1 MRRNNVR
8 ILSTILAGTFMCITL
23 LACKNF
29 LNANNVSDE
38 IKDAIAYNNAK
49 SVNLAIECKQE
60 MGSIF
65 PSPSYTAKV
74 GYDFEI
80 QLLLNEDYYVVKDP
94 STMLE
99 AVSRID
105 ETVSRSENV
114 EFQVEKQ
121 NLEDKRTGLYR
132 IKTKIIKYADDILIR
147 PSCYELPILTD
158 HTPDSLTRTA
168 FSNESIV
175 LTFNIPME
183 EPETDAT
190 TTAAVFNYNNI
201 LITYNG
207 DSVSDLFESPVFNA
221 EKTKLSIT
229 PKPIALQKYINDRKL
244 PVILFDVYVS
254 QDIKATID
262 GVSIPLL
269 LNNHNSFSVSYKAD
283 FETTPPAKREL
294 FITNTPIEI
303 ETAGAVKDNEKFS
316 EVALAEKGN
325 YTDEQYTTLVQKN
338 TTTKEFYIY
347 GKFFDADSG
356 VKSVNVFYE
365 KSYTKDRNTGDD
377 IVVELTPSEIEA
389 CTKSYTEDS
398 PEVEFITQ
406 GTETIFCIKHTLEGA
421 GEYSITVS
429 DICGN
434 ESGKATFSVFRADFS
449 NIKAGDNG
457 SYITDG
463 VKTNY
468 LYQPCKQ
475 EEPKNWSTFN
485 ETEFNQELKHLTYAV
500 KKLKLWKSVEYPLEK
515 LSVLCEY
522 NGKTQAFT
530 PTINENTVKWDI
542 TLDVDSVSG
551 LPITL
556 ILRDSYGNETK
567 DNYNFPNKNENFF
580 VTHEEMDTPAD
591 GILHFYKFYGQS
603 LGRTGFHYMIR
614 TNNSTG
620 AKEYK
625 YDAKDALDDNYTY
638 SIIYGRLLGEMPKDF
653 SFNSTSYSND
663 AVEPIS
669 ISNEQFT
676 FSESE
681 TKGLV
686 KATVTF
692 TQEQLNYYDIIFIDT
707 NSNPF
712 NSVVPKNTGIY
723 TVELEPK
730 FIYGK
735 KDKYLYVNAIKNG
748 KQANDDNFQIR
759 VPSIT
764 NTHPLFAQLDVVPPE
779 IDSTIKYSEEY
790 VTFTLQD
797 YESGPK
803 SGTIYLNNNPDKP
816 YVFESKDD
824 KYLCKI
830 PFCEIYPYSTYE
842 QEISY
847 SLEDIAGNKTTG
859 TKKLYSSPLSYK
871 EYYEFLKRD
880 GNYIYLKEYRHNTNY
895 STFYVVP
902 FSNGFATTYNNYCS
916 ATFSKID
923 NDTRTAKIYTFSIP
937 GNSTTGTFVKIV
949 NNEEGHGHPFYYFN
963 YYDEDNDSYTLGTGQ
978 YNGIYKIGNSKSA
991 IGVCSDAPVYV
1002 HTLVTKVP
1010 YEICKDWDHLEW
1022 EYNKKSLNEKVLD
1035 FTTPVQQRYTIPVGS
1050 MDSGDCYVVIAH
1062 YANNTI
1068 DVSEVMQN

>member
-1 MRRNNVR
+1 MKRNNVR
-8 ILSTILAGTFMCITL
+8 IITTILAGTFMCITL

-29 LNANNVSDE
+29 LNANTVSNE
-38 IKDAIAYNNAK
+38 IKDSIAYNNAK
-49 SVNLAIECKQE
+49 TVNIALECKQE

-65 PSPSYTAKV
+65 PTPSYTAKV
-74 GYDFEI
+74 GYTFEI
-80 QLLLNEDYYVVKDP
+80 QLLINEDSFAVKDP
-94 STMLE
+94 SKILE

-105 ETVSRSENV
+105 DKVSRNDCV
-114 EFQVEKQ
+114 EFEVQTQ
-121 NLEDKRTGLYR
+121 SIEDKKVGLYR

-147 PSCYELPILTD
+147 PVCYELPVITG
-158 HTPDSLTRTA
+158 HSPDSLERTA
-168 FSNESIV
+168 YANEPII

-183 EPETDAT
+183 AADASAE
-190 TTAAVFNYNNI
+190 TTAATFNYNNI
-201 LITYNG
+201 YITYN
-207 DSVSDLFESPVFNA
+207 DESVSNLFNPPVLNS
-221 EKTKLSIT
+221 EKKKLT
-229 PKPIALQKYINDRKL
+229 MAPKPLELQEFIKDKQL
-244 PVILFDVYVS
+244 KTILFDVYIT
-254 QDIKATID
+254 QNITATID
-262 GVSIPLL
+262 GVSVPLISNSH
-269 LNNHNSFSVSYKAD
+269 NNFSVSYNTN

-303 ETAGAVKDNEKFS
+303 ETAGTVKDNEKFS

-325 YTDEQYTTLVQKN
+325 YTDEQYTSLVQKN

-398 PEVEFITQ
+398 PEVAFITQ

-434 ESGKATFSVFRADFS
+434 ESGKATFSVFRANFS

-457 SYITDG
+457 SFITDG
-463 VKTNY
+463 IKTNY

-542 TLDVDSVSG
+542 TLDVESVSG

-567 DNYNFPNKNENFF
+567 DNYNFPDKNENFF
-580 VTHEEMDTPAD
+580 VTHEEMEDTVD

-603 LGRTGFHYMIR
+603 LGRTGFYYMIR

-625 YDAKDALDDNYTY
+625 YNAKDALDDNYTY
-638 SIIYGRLLGEMPKDF
+638 SIIYGRLLGEMPTDF

-663 AVEPIS
+663 AVDPIS

-707 NSNPF
+707 NSDPF

-735 KDKYLYVNAIKNG
+735 MDKYLYVNAIKNG
-748 KQANDDNFQIR
+748 KRATDNYVEII

-779 IDSTIKYSEEY
+779 IGSTIKYSEEY

-816 YVFESKDD
+816 YDFELKNG
-824 KYLCKI
+824 KYLCEI

-871 EYYEFLKRD
+871 DYYEYDSKDANNLYLIEYNSSDYVRELYAVAFDNGFPTTYESPASSSRFSVELLANNTRKIKIGTYRTPFNDKFTFLK
-880 GNYIYLKEYRHNTNY
+880 IMP
-895 STFYVVP
+895 S
-902 FSNGFATTYNNYCS
+902 S
-916 ATFSKID
+916 
-923 NDTRTAKIYTFSIP
+923 
-937 GNSTTGTFVKIV
+937 
-949 NNEEGHGHPFYYFN
+949 EGRGHPFYYYN
-963 YYDEDNDSYTLGTGQ
+963 GTYTGEGQ

-991 IGVCSDAPVYV
+991 IGVCSDGPVYV

-1022 EYNKKSLNEKVLD
+1022 EYNKKSLNEKVLE
-1035 FTTPVQQRYTIPVGS
+1035 FTTPVQQRYTIPVDS

-1062 YANNTI
+1062 YANNAI